1 MHLGCAASGEL
12 PKPPAG
18 TASPAGKPPRPAQR
32 KLGAPAAAPVN
43 GDGGDGGDG
52 GGGEGGVAGG
62 DGVEGAEDGLNFS
75 DHSYKCIIFKLGA
88 YSDSMAVLISAAGIS
103 RALSP

>member
-1 MHLGCAASGEL
+1 
-12 PKPPAG
+12 
-18 TASPAGKPPRPAQR
+18 
-32 KLGAPAAAPVN
+32 VN

-75 DHSYKCIIFKLGA
+75 DHSRAMELMEKFGA
-88 YSDSMAVLISAAGIS
+88 SAQGSGPPGSRTSTAFVTGLRAGWLDMRSHLPMAWRS
-103 RALSP
+103 